1 MPELF
6 LNELDVSTL
15 NKVGSVGMAMTE
27 TAEIGIIG
35 GTGVYDQEKF
45 ENVKEIKAFTPFGET
60 SDLVSVGIYKNIR
73 VAFIP
78 RQGRNHTIP
87 PHRVNYRANVWALK
101 QLGVKR
107 VIASSAVGSLR
118 EDYEPGNFVIPDQ
131 FIDRTKKRLDTF
143 YEGGQVCHIS
153 AADPFCKQ
161 LRQLFIETAQKLGL
175 DVKKSGTYVCIE
187 GPRFS
192 TRAESR
198 LFQMWKAD
206 VVGMTLYPE
215 CVLARE
221 AELCYV
227 SISIVTDYDVWAESP
242 VSTKEVI
249 EKARKSNE
257 DLKKLILETIPQI
270 PKTKDCSCG
279 LALKDALM

>member
-1 MPELF
+1 MNF
-6 LNELDVSTL
+6 DVISLD
-15 NKVGSVGMAMTE
+15 KVGSVGMGMTE

-35 GTGVYDQEKF
+35 GTGVYDQDNF
-45 ENVKEIKAFTPFGET
+45 ENVKEIKVFTPFGET
-60 SDLVSVGIYKNIR
+60 SDLVSVGLYRNIR

-78 RQGRNHTIP
+78 RHGRNHTIP

-131 FIDRTKKRLDTF
+131 LIDRTKKRLDTF
-143 YEGGQVCHIS
+143 YEGEQICHIS
-153 AADPFCKQ
+153 TADPFCQQ
-161 LRQLFIETAQKLGL
+161 LRLFFIEFAQRLGL
-175 DVKKSGTYVCIE
+175 NVKTSGTYVCIE

-192 TRAESR
+192 TKAESR
-198 LFQMWKAD
+198 LFRMWKAD
-206 VVGMTLYPE
+206 IIGMTIYPE

-227 SISIVTDYDVWAESP
+227 PISMVTDYDVWAEKP
-242 VSTKEVI
+242 VSTKEVV
-249 EKARKSNE
+249 ETMRKNNE
-257 DLKKLILETIPQI
+257 NFKKLILEAIPQI
-270 PKTKDCSCG
+270 PETKDCECG
-279 LALKDALM
+279 SALKDAII

>member
-1 MPELF
+1 M
-6 LNELDVSTL
+6 
-15 NKVGSVGMAMTE
+15 GSVCVAVTE

-35 GTGVYDQEKF
+35 GTGVYDQESF
-45 ENVKEIKAFTPFGET
+45 EDVKEIKVFTPFGET
-60 SDLVSVGIYKNIR
+60 SDLVSVGVYRNVK

-78 RQGRNHTIP
+78 RHGRNHTIP

-101 QLGVKR
+101 QLGAKR
-107 VIASSAVGSLR
+107 IIASAAVGSLR
-118 EDYEPGNFVIPDQ
+118 EDYGPGTFVVPDQ

-153 AADPFCKQ
+153 AADPFCEQ
-161 LRQLFIETAQKLGL
+161 LRPFFIKTAKKQGL
-175 DVKKSGTYVCIE
+175 DVKENGTYVCIE

-206 VVGMTLYPE
+206 VVGMTVYPE

-227 SISIVTDYDVWAESP
+227 SICMVTDYDVWAESP

-249 EKARKSNE
+249 EKAHKSNE
-257 DLKKLILETIPQI
+257 DLKKLILEALPQI
-270 PKTKDCSCG
+270 PKARECKCG
-279 LALKDALM
+279 SALKDALM

>member
-1 MPELF
+1 
-6 LNELDVSTL
+6 
-15 NKVGSVGMAMTE
+15 MTE

-35 GTGVYDQEKF
+35 GTGVYDQENF
-45 ENVKEIKAFTPFGET
+45 EDVKEIKVFTPFGET
-60 SDLVSVGIYKNIR
+60 SDLISVGVYKNVM

-78 RQGRNHTIP
+78 RHGKNHTIP
-87 PHRVNYRANVWALK
+87 PHRVNYRANLWALK

-107 VIASSAVGSLR
+107 IIASAAVGSLR
-118 EDYEPGNFVIPDQ
+118 EDYGPGTFVIPDQ

-153 AADPFCKQ
+153 AADPFCEQ
-161 LRQLFIETAQKLGL
+161 LRPFFIETAQKLGL

-206 VVGMTLYPE
+206 VVGMTIYPE

-249 EKARKSNE
+249 EKAQKSNE
-257 DLKKLILETIPQI
+257 NLKKLILEALPQI
-270 PKTKDCSCG
+270 PKTKDCGCDS
-279 LALKDALM
+279 ALKDALM